1 MPPDLIAVTGSSGEL
16 GGRVAARL
24 ADAGAAQRLVVR
36 DAGRAPSLPGS
47 EVAVAAFEDAE
58 AMRTALLGV
67 RTLLLVPIHEGPGR
81 LDVHATAIAAAV
93 TAGVERIVYF
103 SFVGAAPDCTFTYG
117 RDHYATEQLI
127 RDSGVAYTIL
137 RNSLYLDFV
146 PFFTSAEGVLAGPAA
161 DGRVA
166 WVARDDSADVAAAV
180 LTGEG
185 HAGQTYDVTG
195 GRALTLAETAREL
208 AEAIGRPVRYHPETV
223 AEAYASRAHY
233 GAPDWQVEGW
243 VTTYEAIANG
253 ELDTV
258 TDTVR
263 RIAGHEPQTLA
274 ELLRRHPENYRH
286 LVTG

>member
-1 MPPDLIAVTGSSGEL
+1 MPSDLIAVTGSSGEL

-24 ADAGAAQRLVVR
+24 AEGGVAQRLVVR
-36 DAGRAPSLPGS
+36 DAGRAPTLPGAR
-47 EVAVAAFEDAE
+47 VAVAAFEDAV

-81 LDVHATAIAAAV
+81 RDVHATAVAAAV

-103 SFVGAAPDCTFTYG
+103 SFVNAAPDCTFTYG
-117 RDHYATEQLI
+117 RDHFATERLI
-127 RDSGVAYTIL
+127 RDSGVAYTFL

-146 PFFTSAEGVLAGPAA
+146 PFFTSAEGVLAGPAG

-180 LTGEG
+180 LTEGG

-195 GRALTLAETAREL
+195 GRALTLAETAQEL
-208 AEAIGRPVRYHPETV
+208 ADAIGRPIRYHPETV
-223 AEAYASRAHY
+223 EEAYASRASY

-243 VTTYEAIANG
+243 VTTYEAIATG
-253 ELDTV
+253 ELDV
-258 TDTVR
+258 VSDSVR
-263 RIAGHEPQTLA
+263 RIARHEPQTLA
-274 ELLRRHPENYRH
+274 ELLLRHPENYRH
-286 LVTG
+286 LVPA